1 MFTKQDTFDLLTL
14 GCNAQWLELMET
26 CRQRIDQVDS
36 AIDASNLTRAIEL
49 FIFSDFT
56 SENRSEYPVDFILRR
71 GDLQM
76 FLTCVKLANFDINDD
91 RNHPLVINE
100 IIPYAAQHNNWPIA
114 TYLIAIIDMEC
125 RISLLENSLAD
136 LDETLV
142 RTLLIF
148 VTPAYYKLGV
158 AKLFEQRRLQ
168 LIFLS
173 RRFNY
178 SVVSQR
184 IIHFLD
190 LKTLFVFRSASKKF
204 QIAVDRETRSWKDIY
219 DSQKDALLKK
229 IEKIS
234 ANVKKV
240 KISFVSP
247 VQWENEEINSMV
259 FYTAQWLEF
268 IKKIENIRNVSQTRY
283 LSQIYYRV
291 NDRVRV
297 SNLGPILNPLN
308 CQQWIRDQ
316 FWRVTSPMTFCLFES
331 NTELFFKLILPH
343 VDIPAYEFHEHN
355 APFIKRVI
363 DSENLQLVKI
373 VEPYIDLNLTALN
386 GSNVFHLAV
395 LADSIGI
402 FEYFLNNANHADP
415 KKQNDFKKT
424 PYDLVRSYR
433 MEKFLESRNLG
444 NQ

>member
-1 MFTKQDTFDLLTL
+1 
-14 GCNAQWLELMET
+14 
-26 CRQRIDQVDS
+26 
-36 AIDASNLTRAIEL
+36 
-49 FIFSDFT
+49 
-56 SENRSEYPVDFILRR
+56 
-71 GDLQM
+71 
-76 FLTCVKLANFDINDD
+76 
-91 RNHPLVINE
+91 
-100 IIPYAAQHNNWPIA
+100 
-114 TYLIAIIDMEC
+114 MEC

-219 DSQKDALLKK
+219 NSQKNALLKK

-268 IKKIENIRNVSQTRY
+268 IEKIENIRNVSQTRY

-291 NDRVRV
+291 NDRVIV

-363 DSENLQLVKI
+363 ASENLQLVKI
-373 VEPYIDLNLTALN
+373 VEPYIDLNLNVQN

-415 KKQNDFKKT
+415 KKQNDFTKT